1 MSLNSSYFKGKT
13 LTEESTSSQQEPVAT
28 HHVHHTDQLSAT
40 SSAAIA
46 IHYTVTEQLFP
57 DEQLFPGELL
67 FPEASAS
74 YDQADLALPETRLR
88 IAHLSPS
95 FNMLERLLESPAHLD
110 ALTWREFEEL
120 VADLL
125 EQDGYTVTLGRGTK
139 DGGKDITATKQL
151 EDAGQFMAVWQVKKL
166 MPGNKVELA
175 VIRELADTRTEHKA
189 SKGMIVT
196 TTYLTRGALQRV
208 QQDQYLLGKVDRD
221 DVMQWIRRVQR
232 R

>member
-1 MSLNSSYFKGKT
+1 MPLFPS
-13 LTEESTSSQQEPVAT
+13 
-28 HHVHHTDQLSAT
+28 
-40 SSAAIA
+40 
-46 IHYTVTEQLFP
+46 EQLFP
-57 DEQLFPGELL
+57 QE
-67 FPEASAS
+67 SVS
-74 YDQADLALPETRLR
+74 YDQADLVLPVTRLR
-88 IAHLSPS
+88 IARLSPS
-95 FNMLERLLESPAHLD
+95 FNMLERLLESAAHLD

-120 VADLL
+120 IADLL
-125 EQDGYTVTLGRGTK
+125 EKDGYMVTLGPGTK

-151 EDAGQFMAVWQVKKL
+151 EDVGQFMSVWQVKKL

-175 VIRELADTRTEHKA
+175 VIRELADTRTQHKA

-221 DVMQWIRRVQR
+221 DVLQWIRRVQR